1 MKIGNAGRGSAY
13 RFTSGTAG
21 LMSEEHRGFDALM
34 NGTAS
39 GHRFLLL
46 STSLLVDRIF
56 RYTDLVDRLA
66 GNGNVDIW
74 TSSSDD
80 VHEKSL
86 WSRSGAT
93 IKSFPEVK
101 SLREFPHN
109 YARRLNEF
117 VWDYGY
123 RPPSRMSMM
132 KHRRDEQYSSFVHA
146 LKAPAKLLAFLRAE
160 KLLERRLGDWLSAC
174 PRSPEAEKR
183 LAGSRPDVI
192 VSTGLFQYEQ
202 PGIFSAA
209 KKLNI
214 PTIAYIPSW
223 DNLSTKNRMVFN
235 YDAYIVWNERSK
247 EELHYFYPQTKDR
260 PVYVIG
266 APQFDIFHQERFY
279 QSREDFCAGQ
289 GLDPNRR
296 IILYAVGSPNFLKEH
311 HGAIHLAE
319 RIANGELGN
328 VQMLV
333 RPHPIHD
340 NAEMKEMFERYEPA
354 TKLQITPNAGKAVHE
369 RSQDESQ
376 IVEWLN
382 TFRHADVVVNLSS
395 TVAIDAAIFDTPVV
409 NLDFDPQPGQAD
421 QQLIKEINHEWT
433 HFKPVAE
440 SGGLFLVNDFDEMVE
455 AVKTYLAHPELHR
468 DERRR
473 MAEYVCG
480 HLDGKCTD
488 RMADAILDFTAM
500 KRPRHAQVTEA

>member
-1 MKIGNAGRGSAY
+1 MKSGNAGRGSAY
-13 RFTSGTAG
+13 TFTSGTPLIVSEDCRPVVG
-21 LMSEEHRGFDALM
+21 LQT
-34 NGTAS
+34 NGTEPDC
-39 GHRFLLL
+39 RFLLL
-46 STSLLVDRIF
+46 STSLLVDRVF
-56 RYTDLVDRLA
+56 RYTELLNGLA
-66 GNGNVDIW
+66 RRGKVDIW
-74 TSSSDD
+74 TSSVDD
-80 VHEKSL
+80 AGELRL
-86 WSRSGAT
+86 WKPSHAAVR
-93 IKSFPEVK
+93 SFPEVK
-101 SLREFPHN
+101 AFREFPHN
-109 YARRLNEF
+109 FARRLNEF
-117 VWDYGY
+117 VWDYRY
-123 RPPSRMSMM
+123 APPSRISMM
-132 KHRRDEQYSSFVHA
+132 KHRKKTRYASSVRI
-146 LKAPAKLLAFLRAE
+146 LKPPAKLLALLRTE
-160 KLLERRLGDWLSAC
+160 GLLERWLENWLSAY
-174 PRSPEAEKR
+174 PRSPEAEQR
-183 LAGSRPDVI
+183 LRNARPDVI

-214 PTIAYIPSW
+214 PTVAYIPSW
-223 DNLSTKNRMVFN
+223 DNISTKNRMVFN
-235 YDAYIVWNERSK
+235 YDAYIVWNEPSK
-247 EELHYFYPQTKDR
+247 RELQDFYPQTKDR

-266 APQFDIFHQERFY
+266 APQFDIFHQKRFY

-289 GLDPNRR
+289 GLDPTLP

-311 HGAIHLAE
+311 HGAVHLAK
-319 RIANGELGN
+319 RIASGELGK

-340 NAEMKEMFERYEPA
+340 NAEMKEMFERYEPE

-376 IVEWLN
+376 IIEWLN

-440 SGGLFLVNDFDEMVE
+440 SGGLFLVNNFDEMVE
-455 AVKTYLAHPELHR
+455 AIKTYLAHPELHR

-480 HLDGKCTD
+480 FLDGKCGE
-488 RMADAILDFTAM
+488 RMADAILHFTAM
-500 KRPRHAQVTEA
+500 KRPQN